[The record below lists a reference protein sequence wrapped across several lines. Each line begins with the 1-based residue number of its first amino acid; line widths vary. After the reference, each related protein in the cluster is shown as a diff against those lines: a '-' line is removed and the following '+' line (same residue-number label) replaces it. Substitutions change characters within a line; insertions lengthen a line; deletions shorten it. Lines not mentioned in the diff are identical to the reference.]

1 MNEIL
6 DVLVK
11 LINTV
16 GFPIA
21 ITIYVL
27 MILQKTMDKVLIHLE
42 TLMED
47 QRKLSNL
54 LQELVYKITERK
66 Q

>member
-27 MILQKTMDKVLIHLE
+27 MVLQKTMDKVLIHLE

>member
-27 MILQKTMDKVLIHLE
+27 MFLQKTMDKVLLHLE

>member
-66 Q
+66 

>member
-1 MNEIL
+1 
-6 DVLVK
+6 
-11 LINTV
+11 
-16 GFPIA
+16 
-21 ITIYVL
+21 
-27 MILQKTMDKVLIHLE
+27 MDKVLIHLE

>member
-27 MILQKTMDKVLIHLE
+27 MVLQKT
-42 TLMED
+42 
-47 QRKLSNL
+47 NG
-54 LQELVYKITERK
+54 
-66 Q
+66 